1 MSQINRRLIINA
13 SEVGEYVY
21 CAKAWYLKRCGAIP
35 QSPRLDQGATF
46 HKKHGTTVSQAARLR
61 RIGAVLSLIGLFLII
76 ALAMIRFAN

>member
-1 MSQINRRLIINA
+1 MRRVDRSPLISAAEI
-13 SEVGEYVY
+13 GDFVY

-46 HKKHGTTVSQAARLR
+46 HKKHGTTVLQAARLR